1 MRAADELGCRAR
13 RAVGEAG
20 HTRGLSP
27 VRRIER
33 RRVDR
38 LRGRVLVIGLS
49 FALGALVAT
58 ALIARANRFDD
69 LQPVD
74 SMTKGEAAAVS
85 TSGPSTR
92 ELSLPVVPRVLTVE
106 QVPPSMADSIAS

>member
-1 MRAADELGCRAR
+1 M
-13 RAVGEAG
+13 GEAG
-20 HTRGLSP
+20 HTRGLPP

-33 RRVDR
+33 RRLER
-38 LRGRVLVIGLS
+38 LRSRMLVIGLS

-74 SMTKGEAAAVS
+74 STTAGDPAAVS
-85 TSGPSTR
+85 TSGPLVMPTERSST
-92 ELSLPVVPRVLTVE
+92 
-106 QVPPSMADSIAS
+106 

>member
-1 MRAADELGCRAR
+1 M
-13 RAVGEAG
+13 GEAG
-20 HTRGLSP
+20 PAGVIPS

-38 LRGRVLVIGLS
+38 LRSRVLVIGLS

-58 ALIARANRFDD
+58 ALIARAHRFDD

-74 SMTKGEAAAVS
+74 STREGEPAAVS
-85 TSGPSTR
+85 TSGPSATG
-92 ELSLPVVPRVLTVE
+92 LSSPAVIPPALAVKAA
-106 QVPPSMADSIAS
+106 PPSMADSIASLYKHDLRIPVE